1 MQFDLSIEDFTIILN
16 ALHYYKKAEK
26 RGHFIQYDTER
37 INALRDSLS
46 DQLVHQ

>member
-1 MQFDLSIEDFTIILN
+1 MRFDLSVEDFTIILN

-26 RGHFIQYDTER
+26 RGLFAQYDTER

-46 DQLVHQ
+46 EQLVNQ